1 MSLEDLEKQLYGQK
15 APSSKKEEVKSSS
28 KKETS
33 QDFSDVFLEN
43 PWEIKEVEKSE
54 PSPLV
59 SQNNLGRVIRW
70 GRWLFWILIGVAV
83 VLFGIAGFYL
93 YQYFSVKETGLEIKA
108 PSEALVG
115 TSFTVAV
122 VFENSSS
129 KTLISPKL
137 SLVLPEG
144 IIYLEDESKRIIE
157 KDLKE
162 IAPSQIVKEEFEVA
176 LIGKPFQTYRF
187 DSSLS
192 YAYPSSALSNRFSKK
207 ASFLVLAREPVL
219 SLDLTGPEKVLDGQ
233 EFEVS
238 LRYQN
243 QDSKPLSG
251 IIEFQIPKEFS
262 LQGSEPQLEK
272 NQLILENLS
281 PSQERAALISGFL
294 SGEEYSYF
302 PFGVV
307 AKVKIKDKYYPIEEK
322 QLSISLLPSPLSLKI
337 ELEGQNKDKIV
348 FPGQNLNFRVS
359 FNNGADINFSDVI
372 LEVELKG
379 KMFNFSSLKTKGYFD
394 DTQKKITWT
403 ATDLPLL
410 KEIKARSGGSVS
422 FSIGLLSSYPVES
435 LADKNF
441 TLQLKGKI
449 SSPTVPYNVVAPKT
463 TGTAQAEYK
472 VGGQIFLS
480 QSAYFLEPSP
490 DIVNQGSL
498 PPKVGVPIQY
508 TIHWDLETWATD
520 FKDIKISSFL
530 GTGVKWTGKVK
541 TNISTVPVYNPRTQE
556 ITWEIP
562 LIEANKGVVEK
573 SPQAVF
579 QVEFVPSS
587 LNLDNRFIIVSK
599 TNLSAT
605 DAFTEKVSE
614 ISLKSLDSRE
624 LSDSDLP
631 PKYDRVIP

>member
-262 LQGSEPQLEK
+262 FQGSEPQLEK

-359 FNNGADINFSDVI
+359 FNNEADINFSDVI